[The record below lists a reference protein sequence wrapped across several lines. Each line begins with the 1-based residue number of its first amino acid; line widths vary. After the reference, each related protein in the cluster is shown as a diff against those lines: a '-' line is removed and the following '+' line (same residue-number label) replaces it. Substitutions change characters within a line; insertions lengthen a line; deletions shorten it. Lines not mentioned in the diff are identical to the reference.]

1 MPVSE
6 SCINIIKHFEGC
18 KLEAYRCSA
27 GVLTIGYGH
36 TGDVHLSDVITQQQ
50 AENLLKID
58 LERFCHGVK
67 KSVKVSLNQNQIDA
81 LVSLS
86 FNIGLGNLR
95 KSSLLELLNEGDY
108 LGAANEFWKW
118 RRGGGVI
125 LPGLVRR
132 RAAEVDLFI
141 GAPYDRHFK

>member
-1 MPVSE
+1 MLVSE
-6 SCINIIKHFEGC
+6 NCINIIKHFEGC

-36 TGDVHLSDVITQQQ
+36 TGNVHPSDLITQQQ
-50 AENLLKID
+50 AEKLLKVD
-58 LERFCHGVK
+58 VERFCHGVK
-67 KSVKVSLNQNQIDA
+67 KSVKVRLNQNQFDA

-86 FNIGLGNLR
+86 FNIGLGNFR
-95 KSSLLELLNEGDY
+95 KSTLLELLNDGDY

-132 RAAEVDLFI
+132 RAAEADLFI
-141 GAPYDRHFK
+141 GAPYDRQFK

>member
-1 MPVSE
+1 MLVSDN
-6 SCINIIKHFEGC
+6 CVAIIKHFEGC
-18 KLEAYRCSA
+18 RLEPYRCSA

-36 TGDVHLSDVITQQQ
+36 TGNVHPSDVITQSE
-50 AENLLKID
+50 AESLLKID
-58 LERFCHGVK
+58 LENFYHGVK
-67 KSVKVSLNQNQIDA
+67 KSVKVDINQNQLDA
-81 LVSLS
+81 LVSLA

-95 KSSLLELLNEGDY
+95 KSSLIELLNDGDY

-132 RAAEVDLFI
+132 RAAEADLFI